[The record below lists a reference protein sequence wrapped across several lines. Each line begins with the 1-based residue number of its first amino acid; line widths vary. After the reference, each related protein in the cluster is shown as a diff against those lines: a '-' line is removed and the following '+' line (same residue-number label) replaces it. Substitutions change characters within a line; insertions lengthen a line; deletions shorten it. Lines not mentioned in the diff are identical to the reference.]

1 MELRVKGMKYTL
13 WGLQALAATNVIALI
28 IQKIL

>member
-1 MELRVKGMKYTL
+1 MKYTL

>member
-1 MELRVKGMKYTL
+1 MKFTL

-28 IQKIL
+28 IQIIL